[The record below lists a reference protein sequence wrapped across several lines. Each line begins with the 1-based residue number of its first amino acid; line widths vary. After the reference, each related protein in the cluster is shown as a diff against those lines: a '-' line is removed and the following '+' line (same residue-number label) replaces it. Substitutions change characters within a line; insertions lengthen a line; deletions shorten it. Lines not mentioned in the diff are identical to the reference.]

1 MGIRFSIIVCTYGR
15 ARSLED
21 LFASLAAQTC
31 RDFEVLVV
39 DGNQDSSPVQAIV
52 AMSQNSVP
60 DLRHIPSPKGLTRQ
74 RNVGIDHSRGEVLCF
89 LDDDVTM
96 EPDFLSRIAGML
108 ENSSMQDVGGLTGY
122 DVLNYPSPVTLRWKL
137 RWLLGAI
144 PSLNPGD
151 ADGLGRAVPVSF
163 MTPYSG
169 CRAVKWLSGFCMIY
183 RRTAIGSLRFDEKL
197 PTYGGEDRDFSTVI
211 GARWRL
217 ILCGDLHLQHHCVKE
232 GRDSDVDRV
241 FETGFGTGRRFAK
254 HARTPWDYV
263 IVARSFLGDLV
274 VDVLAFLAH
283 PSRYSFL
290 TTFARVSGFFHG
302 LTSFRAAHS

>member
-1 MGIRFSIIVCTYGR
+1 MRFSIVVCTYGR
-15 ARSLED
+15 ARSLEH
-21 LFASLAAQTC
+21 LLGSLSAQTY

-52 AMSQNSVP
+52 AMSSSDVLDVRQISA
-60 DLRHIPSPKGLTRQ
+60 PKGLTRQ
-74 RNVGIDHSRGEVLCF
+74 RNIGIAQSRGEVLCF

-96 EPDFLSRIAGML
+96 EPDFLSRVYGML
-108 ENSSMQDVGGLTGY
+108 KSPGMHDVGGLTGY

-137 RWLLGAI
+137 RWVLGAI
-144 PSLNPGD
+144 PSLQPGD
-151 ADGLGRAVPVSF
+151 ADHLGRAVPVSF

-169 CRAVKWLSGFCMIY
+169 CRSVKWLSGFCIIY
-183 RRTAIGSLRFDEKL
+183 RRAAIGALRFDEKL
-197 PTYGGEDRDFSTVI
+197 PTYGGEDRDFSAAI
-211 GARWRL
+211 GKQWRL
-217 ILCGDLHLQHHCVKE
+217 LLCGDLHLRHHCTKE

-254 HARTPWDYV
+254 YARTPWDYV

-302 LTSFRAAHS
+302 LTSLGTAHS

>member
-1 MGIRFSIIVCTYGR
+1 MRFSIVVCTYGR
-15 ARSLED
+15 ARSLEHLLD
-21 LFASLAAQTC
+21 SLAAQAY
-31 RDFEVLVV
+31 RSFEVLVV

-52 AMSQNSVP
+52 AASDGALDV
-60 DLRHIPSPKGLTRQ
+60 RHIPSPKGLTRQ
-74 RNVGIDHSRGEVLCF
+74 RNVGIEQSRGDVLCF

-96 EPDFLSRIAGML
+96 EPDFLSRVKGML
-108 ENSSMQDVGGLTGY
+108 ENSGMHDVGGLTGY

-151 ADGLGRAVPVSF
+151 SDHLGRAVPVSF

-169 CRAVKWLSGFCMIY
+169 CRSVKWLSGFCMIY
-183 RRTAIGSLRFDEKL
+183 RRTAIGDLRFDEKL
-197 PTYGGEDRDFSTVI
+197 PTYGGEDRDFSAVI
-211 GARWRL
+211 GGQWRL
-217 ILCGDLHLQHHCVKE
+217 LLCGDLHLQHHCTKE
-232 GRDSDVDRV
+232 GRDSEVDRV

-254 HARTPWDYV
+254 YARTPWDYV
-263 IVARSFLGDLV
+263 IVTRSFLGDLV
-274 VDVLAFLAH
+274 VDVLAFVAH

-302 LTSFRAAHS
+302 LTSLGTAHS